1 MSTSVA
7 PRSTRPTSS
16 PPWRV
21 VGAWVALALTP
32 VELVV
37 GFVLGYA
44 IGLDPSV
51 ADPVTGWDAA
61 WRVVVLWMCVVVAS
75 LAGTLLSIAARRR
88 GEPSATAA
96 LVLNV
101 LALAGLTFVT
111 LVTGLLS
118 AAGMAP

>member
-7 PRSTRPTSS
+7 PRSTRPPSS

-21 VGAWVALALTP
+21 VGAWVALILTP
-32 VELVV
+32 VELVL

-61 WRVVVLWMCVVVAS
+61 WRVVVLWMCVVAAS
-75 LAGTLLSIAARRR
+75 LTGTLLSIAARRR